1 VDRLCNTDQ
10 NIAGSGR
17 KWVNMKSQASQS
29 PARVK
34 PGTERTFATAGR
46 TIPGPSHIVSFDEG
60 VDPID
65 FLGSLLREYGDVVQY
80 RTSFGPSF
88 IFAHPKHV
96 QMVLQREN
104 LRRASLV
111 KMVLADGLLASDGP
125 FWRSQRQL
133 MQKDFQP
140 ARVAVFADII
150 TQEIVRTEAE
160 WSAAARTGEEVDV
173 MSAMTRLT
181 LRIIVKSLF
190 SDDLM
195 DDHAAALCG
204 SVTQTIT
211 ELGKIS
217 WTIFGAPFHFSPAA
231 NSEFAAAKKIMDD
244 TCYEMIARRR
254 MKSSD
259 NRPGDLLDLLISTPS
274 LTDVQVRDEIVTMLV
289 GGHETTALALSW
301 GWKSLSEDP
310 QVAKRLH
317 DEVDEVLG
325 DESVHTSHLPKL
337 PWTRACFHEAMRLYP
352 PVWYMGRVGIETDE
366 IDGYV
371 IPRSACVMISPW
383 FTHRHRD
390 FWQSPD
396 AFDPSRFLE
405 SAPEPG
411 HKYAYFPFAGGR
423 HQCLGMHLALMEGVF
438 ILAQLSRRFAVLP
451 TNAAQVRPLPG
462 ITLRQTPNLRAKLEP
477 RSSKR
482 MCGTARM
489 EAR

>member
-1 VDRLCNTDQ
+1 
-10 NIAGSGR
+10 
-17 KWVNMKSQASQS
+17 M
-29 PARVK
+29 
-34 PGTERTFATAGR
+34 
-46 TIPGPSHIVSFDEG
+46 SFDDG
-60 VDPID
+60 VDPLD
-65 FLGSLLREYGDVVQY
+65 FLGRLLREYGDVVQY
-80 RTSFGPSF
+80 RSSFGPSF
-88 IFAHPKHV
+88 VFAHPKHV
-96 QMVLQREN
+96 QMILQREN
-104 LRRASLV
+104 FRRASLV

-125 FWRSQRQL
+125 YWRSQRQL

-140 ARVAVFADII
+140 ARVAAFADII
-150 TQEIVRTEAE
+150 THEIGRTEGE
-160 WSAAARTGEEVDV
+160 WRAAADAGEEVDV
-173 MSAMTRLT
+173 MFAMTRLT
-181 LRIIVKSLF
+181 LRIIVKALF
-190 SDDLM
+190 SDDLT

-254 MKSSD
+254 KDSTD
-259 NRPGDLLDLLISTPS
+259 NYTGDLLNLLINTRS
-274 LTDVQVRDEIVTMLV
+274 LSDVQVRDEIVTMLV

-301 GWKSLSEDP
+301 AWKAFSENP
-310 QVAKRLH
+310 AVENRLH

-325 DESVHTSHLPKL
+325 DDCVQPAHLPKL
-337 PWTRACFHEAMRLYP
+337 CWTRGCFHEAMRLYP
-352 PVWYMGRVGIETDE
+352 PVWYMGRVGIEADE
-366 IDGYV
+366 IDGYA
-371 IPRSACVMISPW
+371 IPRGACVMISPW

-405 SAPEPG
+405 SAPELG

-462 ITLRQTPNLRAKLEP
+462 ITLRQTPNLRAKIEP
-477 RSSKR
+477 RTSR
-482 MCGTARM
+482 RTCAAAGM